1 MTKGIEKENLLRSV
15 GETEMGD
22 LRVVGIL
29 WLDNFIND
37 KRTF

>member
-1 MTKGIEKENLLRSV
+1 MTKGIEKENLLQSV

-22 LRVVGIL
+22 LGVVGIL
-29 WLDNFIND
+29 RLDNFISD